1 MNGIITAPN
10 RLTMSSRE
18 LAALTR
24 KKHSNVMRD
33 IRNMLETLG
42 MEQNSFLNFDQ
53 SGAKGRTVEFFRL
66 PRRECEILV
75 TGYDVIRR
83 AAVIDRWLEL
93 ELELRQQQPC
103 PAALPSAKELA
114 LMVIAAEEAREHAEA
129 EAKRLNAM
137 CNTISNQFVAGLTV
151 PRFCMQLN
159 GVNTQQVQAYLVS
172 RGFLIHEGSRG
183 YRPAAHVRDIY
194 FKLASSHHNDKE
206 RYQVQ
211 LTQKGCKW
219 LYSQYLRGFL
229 PMKKQWNGQL
239 VHNVAVA
246 VEV

>member
-1 MNGIITAPN
+1 MNVITTP

-18 LAALTR
+18 LATLTQ
-24 KKHSNVMRD
+24 KKHAHVMRD
-33 IRNMLETLG
+33 IRDMLETLG
-42 MEQNSFLNFDQ
+42 LEQNPFLDFDQ

-75 TGYDVIRR
+75 TGYDVTRR

-93 ELELRQQQPC
+93 EQELRQQQR

-129 EAKRLNAM
+129 EAKRLNGV

-183 YRPAAHVRDIY
+183 YRPAAHVRDNY
-194 FKLASSHHNDKE
+194 FKLASSHYNDKE

-219 LYSQYLRGFL
+219 MYSQYLRGFL
-229 PMKKQWNGQL
+229 PMKKQWDGRL